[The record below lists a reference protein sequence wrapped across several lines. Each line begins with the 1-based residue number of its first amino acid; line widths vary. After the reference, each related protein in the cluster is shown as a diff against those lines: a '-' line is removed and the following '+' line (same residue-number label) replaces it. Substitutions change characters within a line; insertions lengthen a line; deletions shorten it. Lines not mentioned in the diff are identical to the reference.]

1 MNAADGRAWT
11 GTLVAGGAVA
21 GVVWALLEAL
31 RRSVVEVQR
40 GVDEVW
46 AAGQQVAANTQTT
59 HLLATTRERGAAL
72 LTALD
77 QGSEASIAEGPKG

>member
-1 MNAADGRAWT
+1 MNAADGRAWA

-31 RRSVVEVQR
+31 RRSVLEVER
-40 GVDEVW
+40 GVDAVW

-59 HLLATTRERGAAL
+59 HLLGTTREHCAAL
-72 LTALD
+72 LAALE
-77 QGSEASIAEGPKG
+77 QGPDGSAAEGPRA